1 MDFNRNQLFLVGL
14 ILLFTGVH
22 LRRVEAFVLNE
33 HCSRIINEKLGP
45 EKEETTT
52 SNAFSF
58 GVADEPEAGGSL
70 RTIRRPEWL
79 ALMLI
84 SVGAVLILQSLAMKK
99 PDGG

>member
-1 MDFNRNQLFLVGL
+1 MDFNRNQFLMVGL

-33 HCSRIINEKLGP
+33 TCSRVVNEKLGALAGSDSGDDQDSIFGGV
-45 EKEETTT
+45 EE
-52 SNAFSF
+52 SDS
-58 GVADEPEAGGSL
+58 GGSL

-84 SVGAVLILQSLAMKK
+84 SVGSVLVLQSLVMKR
-99 PDGG
+99 PDG